1 MANIDLNY
9 LYFYRW
15 QKIPAGK

>member
-1 MANIDLNY
+1 MKIY

-15 QKIPAGK
+15 EQLYH